1 MSSDK
6 FSEDDTC
13 RMYVIPKLTEAGWN
27 PDKIRG
33 QVNITNGR
41 IIPDGRGG
49 KRGNKKRPDYIL
61 YYAHNY
67 KIAVVEA
74 KSLYET
80 PDQGM
85 QQAIEYAEL
94 LKLKFAYAT
103 NGRGIEEYDFITKK
117 QTTLDRFPSPQ
128 ELWARLNCQ
137 LNLNEEKQK
146 TLLQPFDRMSTSP
159 DGKIMEPRYYQEIAV
174 NAAITSILHGRKRVL
189 LTLATGTGKTYIAYQ
204 IARKLFETVKP
215 RPKILYL
222 ADRDALLTQAIIR
235 DFAPFGEAIHRIQRK
250 VEKSKSMYFALYQ
263 ALDVDREES
272 QLYKQYPSDFFDYVM
287 IDECHRGG
295 GREES
300 NWHDILNYF
309 SSAIHVGMT
318 ATPRRDADSLDTYDY
333 FGAPVYEYSLKQGIE
348 DGFLAPYF
356 VVRPILDIDQ
366 TGYVPKKDERDN
378 DGRLLEQKTYSVN
391 DFDRTL
397 IYEERRKTVAQ
408 HLTDFMEKNGK
419 YDKTILFCQKSEHA
433 AGMTKLLR
441 NYSGE
446 GPTYCV
452 RIVSDEGDVG
462 KTHLYNFTDYK
473 KDFPVIAVTSKLM
486 STGID
491 APTCRVIAL
500 DKTINSMTE
509 FKQIIGRGTRVFE
522 ARDKLWFTIID
533 YRGVTRLFNDE
544 DWDGP
549 AEGITQEQVETITR
563 EKEERLSKKPQKER
577 DTRPPSPPIDPTETF
592 VIDGAEVKIT
602 GESVMIFD
610 PALGVHKLITYQDY
624 TGETVRRLVNDY
636 QMQLEQI
643 WINPEK
649 RQHFVNE
656 LEKRGIT
663 LNHLRQVTQ
672 IYKADTFDL
681 LLHFAFNSQLK
692 TRLER
697 VDTVR
702 KKKTFLEK
710 YPQKAREVLDIIMQH
725 YAEYGYQELEGR
737 QILDL
742 DDFKKFGGPVDII
755 NDIFENGDKYDQA
768 ISELTKAIYSET

>member
-1 MSSDK
+1 MSDDNR

-13 RMYVIPKLTEAGWN
+13 RMYVIPKLTEAGWES
-27 PDKIRG
+27 DKIRG
-33 QVNITNGR
+33 QVNITNGK

-49 KRGNKKRPDYIL
+49 KRGKKKRPDYLL
-61 YYAHNY
+61 YYAPNF

-74 KSLYET
+74 KSVYET

-85 QQAIEYAEL
+85 QQSIEYAEL
-94 LKLKFAYAT
+94 LKLKFAYST
-103 NGRGIEEYDFITKK
+103 NGKGIEEYDFITKK
-117 QTTLDRFPSPQ
+117 QTTLNRFPSPQ
-128 ELWARLNCQ
+128 ELWNRLNGQ
-137 LNLNEEKQK
+137 LNLDEQKQK
-146 TLLQPFDRMSTSP
+146 TLLYPFDRTSTSP

-174 NAAITSILHGRKRVL
+174 NAAITAILYGRKKIL

-204 IARKLFETVKP
+204 IARKLWQTKSP
-215 RPKILYL
+215 HPKILYL
-222 ADRDALLTQAIIR
+222 ADRDALLTQAILR

-250 VEKSKSMYFALYQ
+250 VEKAKEMYFALYQ
-263 ALDVDREES
+263 ALDVDKEES
-272 QLYKQYPSDFFDYVM
+272 QLYKQYPSDFFDYVI

-309 SSAIHVGMT
+309 NSAVHIGMT

-333 FGAPVYEYSLKQGIE
+333 FGASVYEYSLKQGIE

-356 VVRPILDIDQ
+356 VIRPILDIDQ
-366 TGYVPKKDERDN
+366 TGYTPKLGERDN
-378 DGRLLEQKTYSVN
+378 EEKLLEQRTYTVN
-391 DFDRTL
+391 DFDRILTV
-397 IYEERRKTVAQ
+397 EERRKTVAQ
-408 HLTDFMEKNGK
+408 HLTEFMDKNGK

-491 APTCRVIAL
+491 APTCRVIVL
-500 DKTINSMTE
+500 DKIINSMTE

-522 ARDKLWFTIID
+522 PSEKLWFTIID
-533 YRGVTRLFNDE
+533 YRGATRLFNDE
-544 DWDGP
+544 EWDGP
-549 AEGITQEQVETITR
+549 AEGITQEEIETITR
-563 EKEERLSKKPQKER
+563 EKEERLSKKPQKEH
-577 DTRPPSPPIDPTETF
+577 DTKPPEGPVEKIETF
-592 VIDGAEVKIT
+592 AIDGNEVKIT

-610 PALGVHKLITYQDY
+610 PALGNHRLITYQDY
-624 TGETVRRLVNDY
+624 TGETVKRLVNDY
-636 QMQLEQI
+636 QMDLKQI
-643 WINPEK
+643 WVNPEK
-649 RQHFVNE
+649 RQHFVME
-656 LEKRGIT
+656 LERRGIT
-663 LNHLRQVTQ
+663 LNHLRQITQ
-672 IYKADTFDL
+672 IYKADAFDL
-681 LLHFAFNSQLK
+681 LLHFAFNSPLK

-697 VDTVR
+697 VDAVR
-702 KKKTFLEK
+702 KKKVFLEK
-710 YPQKAREVLDIIMQH
+710 YPQKAKEVIEVIMQH

-742 DDFKKFGGPVDII
+742 EDFRKFGGPVTII
-755 NDIFENGDKYDQA
+755 NDIFESGDKYDKV
-768 ISELTKAIYSET
+768 I